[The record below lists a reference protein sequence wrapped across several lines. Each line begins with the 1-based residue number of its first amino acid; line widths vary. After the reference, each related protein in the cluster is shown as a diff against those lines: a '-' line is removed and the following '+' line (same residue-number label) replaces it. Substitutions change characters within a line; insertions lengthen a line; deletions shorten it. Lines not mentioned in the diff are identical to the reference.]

1 MGQLGRIQA
10 VYEEGGGKNDLGSQ
24 CAMVGSPV
32 DQGVS
37 ISLDTGWKKGIKKK
51 LQKS

>member
-1 MGQLGRIQA
+1 MGQLGRIRA